1 MMLARWLDKLVERG
15 RALSYAAL
23 VLMVVVV
30 VVDIATPGKEPKLP
44 WDAIGGFA
52 AVMGFVGCVFFI
64 ALAKGLG
71 TWLLYRPEDYYGEE
85 HEHEAPPADDASN
98 GSGHD

>member
-1 MMLARWLDKLVERG
+1 MMLARWLDKLVERK
-15 RALSYAAL
+15 RALSFAAL

-30 VVDIATPGKEPKLP
+30 IADIATPGKEPKLP

-52 AVMGFVGCVFFI
+52 AVMGFLGCVFFI

-71 TWLLYRPEDYYGEE
+71 SLLYRPEDYYGEE
-85 HEHEAPPADDASN
+85 HEHEAPPADDAGD